1 MLSAGEKVTRCFA
14 ETLSKL
20 RFFVLHSP
28 YTLSTSKKHMTGESS
43 VRGKVGP
50 NWVRKVFNC
59 LRSL

>member
-14 ETLSKL
+14 ERFSKL

-28 YTLSTSKKHMTGESS
+28 STLSTSKKHMTGGSS
-43 VRGKVGP
+43 VRGKAGP